1 MKDDSLPPLIKINDS
16 LMAATM
22 GCTLMTKRS
31 SAENIEGSKQS
42 LVIEPFANPFRVY
55 PLVEDYQKFRSLFAS
70 CVDCYIINTGFYM
83 GNGIPKEVSLDIIEK
98 IVDGNADFK
107 AFGPIEG
114 FEYLTLEDYPVHRF
128 DAKYKQ
134 LIRSR
139 MQIRLNFL
147 LSFNQNNPKLAL
159 PVEAISR
166 LERVINNLK

>member
-70 CVDCYIINTGFYM
+70 GVDCYIINTGFYM

-98 IVDGNADFK
+98 LLMAMSILKLLAPLK
-107 AFGPIEG
+107 A
-114 FEYLTLEDYPVHRF
+114 
-128 DAKYKQ
+128 
-134 LIRSR
+134 
-139 MQIRLNFL
+139 LN
-147 LSFNQNNPKLAL
+147 
-159 PVEAISR
+159 IWH
-166 LERVINNLK
+166 